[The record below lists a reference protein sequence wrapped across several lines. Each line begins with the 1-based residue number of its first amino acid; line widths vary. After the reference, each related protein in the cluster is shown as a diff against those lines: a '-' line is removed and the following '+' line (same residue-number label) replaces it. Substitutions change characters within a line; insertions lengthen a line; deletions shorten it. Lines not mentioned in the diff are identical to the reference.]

1 MSSSSQ
7 VHLAQS
13 IARQMED
20 VKAMSRGELKKLRS
34 RQFTKVASHKKDSQ
48 HQHALES
55 NINMMSHEQL
65 IASRGS

>member
-13 IARQMED
+13 IAKQMED

-34 RQFTKVASHKKDSQ
+34 RQFTKVA
-48 HQHALES
+48 
-55 NINMMSHEQL
+55 
-65 IASRGS
+65 